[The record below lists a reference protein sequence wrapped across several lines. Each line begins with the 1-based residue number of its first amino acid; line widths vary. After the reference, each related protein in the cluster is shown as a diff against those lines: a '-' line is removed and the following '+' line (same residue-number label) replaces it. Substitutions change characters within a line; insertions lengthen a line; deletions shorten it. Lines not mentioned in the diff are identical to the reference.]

1 MVPMQIAGKARL
13 VSPLHAAGPLS
24 KLVMLF
30 CVSLLGMIWNT
41 VLLQGALLAA
51 LILAARLLAGISFSR
66 QLKAMSFL
74 VWMGIP
80 YFILTLLAV
89 RTGSVWREWGPLV
102 ITNEGWNTA
111 GALTLRMFVLLLAS
125 FIYIATTA
133 PRDFV
138 QAVHQKLK
146 IPYRFAFGLSIALTF
161 LPLLEEEGKVIA
173 AARRVRGSRP
183 PRGLA
188 DKVRWWGGYALAVLV
203 NAIRRVQQTASAMEG
218 RGFGAYPDR
227 TYLRPVE
234 ASSAGPW
241 WASLLVVVVF
251 LLIWTI

>member
-1 MVPMQIAGKARL
+1 MQITDKSKGISA
-13 VSPLHAAGPLS
+13 LHGAGPLS
-24 KLVMLF
+24 KLVMLL
-30 CVSLLGMIWNT
+30 CVSLLGMVWNT
-41 VLLQGALLAA
+41 VQLQALLLGA
-51 LILAARLLAGISFSR
+51 LILAARLLAGLVFSR

-80 YFILTLLAV
+80 YFALTLLAV
-89 RTGSVWREWGPLV
+89 RTGTVWREWGPLV

-111 GALTLRMFVLLLAS
+111 GALTLRMFVLFLAS

-183 PRGLA
+183 ARGLA
-188 DKVRWWGGYALAVLV
+188 GQARWWGGFIVAVLV
-203 NAIRRVQQTASAMEG
+203 NAVRRVQQTASAMEG

-234 ASSAGPW
+234 ASPAGPW
-241 WASLLVVVVF
+241 WAALLAGTVL
-251 LLIWTI
+251 LLIWTM